1 MKILRRVAA
10 LIAIGALA
18 FKGVLSFLNW
28 FEKHDDDVAWS
39 DEEDFEEVL

>member
-1 MKILRRVAA
+1 MKFLRRVAA
-10 LIAIGALA
+10 LIALAALA